1 MPPRLREFRPCKSR
15 KRQAKAG
22 KAGKAGGA
30 LPLLERKGTG
40 GSTGALPLA
49 PSGEMIS
56 PEPPRLQR
64 ETECGHGA
72 GSVGWRQVRR
82 REGTARGGKDAA
94 PRPEGSAGAVRAAS
108 SVQVCPLGPTCG
120 GRPLLPLRGIIGTKE
135 GISRILM
142 EKSVRRF
149 RVWGEVSVG
158 RAFMVGRFG
167 GTEERDGVFAATFG
181 RTRSCF
187 PLAGVGPGSP
197 ARGAGVLSAG
207 ANSSRDAFRLSGLS
221 IRFF

>member
-1 MPPRLREFRPCKSR
+1 MKGV
-15 KRQAKAG
+15 G
-22 KAGKAGGA
+22 KGRWGKAGG
-30 LPLLERKGTG
+30 ERYRGAAPCPAGGNDSPRTPSIATQKGVRARG
-40 GSTGALPLA
+40 EVRWVA
-49 PSGEMIS
+49 SGEEAGT
-56 PEPPRLQR
+56 PEWR
-64 ETECGHGA
+64 GA
-72 GSVGWRQVRR
+72 ERML
-82 REGTARGGKDAA
+82 
-94 PRPEGSAGAVRAAS
+94 PRPEGWAGAVRAAS

-181 RTRSCF
+181 RIRSCF

-197 ARGAGVLSAG
+197 ARGTGVLSAG